1 MTDPFDFVA
10 VQALSLERPAYV
22 KVLAVVLVLLIAIS
36 AALALF
42 TRALDELTLGI
53 GTLILGVWGIRSV
66 LIPPGSRPSP
76 RSTSLSHGCSC
87 YFCWAGCARR
97 ALLSSPQRSTV
108 ATASWQ
114 AACHQTGR
122 RSAFAPKDLSSTRS
136 ES

>member
-66 LIPPGSRPSP
+66 LIPPGLPTVTAIDLAFSWLLLLLLLGLAVRGA
-76 RSTSLSHGCSC
+76 L
-87 YFCWAGCARR
+87 YFHRH
-97 ALLSSPQRSTV
+97 S
-108 ATASWQ
+108 
-114 AACHQTGR
+114 
-122 RSAFAPKDLSSTRS
+122 DLP
-136 ES
+136 